1 MKKRALLAILITLIA
16 AITVFYPRD
25 LITIIGEEPVIDE
38 DVNLSIIFR
47 NTFEESGERIESQ
60 NQHHS
65 EEIMEFLN
73 SYKYRRSNKSY
84 DKLDDLNSYS
94 ITIKD
99 TKDEQLLRATVRGD
113 EYISIMDKM
122 DNYTLYKVWGS
133 EFDEEFLADFYKSV
147 NDM

>member
-1 MKKRALLAILITLIA
+1 MKKRSVLAFLITLIA
-16 AITVFYPRD
+16 AITVFYPRN
-25 LITIIGEEPVIDE
+25 LIAIIGEEPVVDE
-38 DVNLSIIFR
+38 NVNLSIIFR
-47 NTFEESGERIESQ
+47 NTFEESGERMESQ

-84 DKLDDLNSYS
+84 DKLDDLKSYS

-99 TKDEQLLRATVRGD
+99 TKDEQLLRATIRGD
-113 EYISIMDKM
+113 EYISIMDKR
-122 DNYTLYKVWGS
+122 DNYSLYKVWGS
-133 EFDEEFLADFYKSV
+133 EFDEEFLANFYNSL